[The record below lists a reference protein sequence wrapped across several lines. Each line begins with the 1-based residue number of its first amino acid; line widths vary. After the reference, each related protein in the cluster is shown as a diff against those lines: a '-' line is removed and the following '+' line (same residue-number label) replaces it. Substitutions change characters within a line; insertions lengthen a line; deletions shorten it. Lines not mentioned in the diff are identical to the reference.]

1 MWQVNA
7 TSGAVKAYYS
17 WKVQNPNEALHDVMV
32 SVDALKGSKEVHIP
46 WNKEAEKNAEEV
58 SVSGNSNNDT
68 IMESPLYGAMVGVD
82 NEQNTFTL
90 SYNEDY
96 NNNSFTTSYDNVYNN
111 DSNWAVLHT
120 GDLLPLLAAFVLTRI
135 YLFPSL

>member
-1 MWQVNA
+1 M
-7 TSGAVKAYYS
+7 KAYYS

-32 SVDALKGSKEVHIP
+32 TVDALKRSKEVHIP
-46 WNKEAEKNAEEV
+46 WNEEAEKNAEKV
-58 SVSGNSNNDT
+58 SVSGNRNNET

-82 NEQNTFTL
+82 NEENMFTL

-96 NNNSFTTSYDNVYNN
+96 NNNSFKASYDYVYSN

-120 GDLLPLLAAFVLTRI
+120 LDLLPLLAAFVLLTRHC
-135 YLFPSL
+135 LFPSL